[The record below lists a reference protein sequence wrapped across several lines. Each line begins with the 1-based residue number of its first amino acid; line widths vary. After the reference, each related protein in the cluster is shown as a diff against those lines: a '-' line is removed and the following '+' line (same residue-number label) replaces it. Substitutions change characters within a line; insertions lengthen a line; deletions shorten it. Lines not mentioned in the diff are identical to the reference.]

1 MAAIARMQPVLVVQ
15 RVMSAVTALRLSLP
29 PSPLSLAASLP
40 PPPLVKSLRSAD
52 AALSCALSQKAA
64 AGNAEMYS

>member
-40 PPPLVKSLRSAD
+40 PSAPSCLRSAD
-52 AALSCALSQKAA
+52 AALSFALSQKAA